1 MKVPMPAL
9 SPRRLPSAYAAAAV
23 VLCSIALGM
32 LVPVYTDEVGWRFQA
47 RMAIDG
53 VDRFV
58 AENCGANTLAE
69 APFFMQP
76 FRHLSAAFNTG
87 FADPFYI
94 RLAGVA
100 CALAWLALLWR
111 LARHLGRSRPE
122 TNALRTMAFG
132 LASLGLLPFML
143 VISRPEQPILLALTA
158 ALYIATRGVNDRTP
172 MEDSAASSAVSA
184 GLVILFGMVAL
195 SYHLKGVIFMPLFL
209 AAAAFSSR
217 GRQGRWCRVAAM
229 TSLISMTIVAIPYWI
244 GRFRCPSD
252 PLLATKL
259 GQENIASVIF
269 NAGPIGPKI
278 GKLLGGLN
286 PLDYILLTVPKTK
299 NMSNW
304 LPPHVVGH
312 GPALA
317 WTILVMICWV
327 ACMVAAIGALVAI
340 ARRGVVDR
348 RNGRKIVLAL
358 LIISTVM
365 LWSVAQIHKNVY
377 ESSLTAPLTIISFM
391 LLLSA
396 VRESAGLDRLTR
408 MVSRLTLGCAAVSV
422 LLLISY
428 YGSTL
433 LTIARHPGYIADQK
447 SSLSAYGFASIRTDI
462 RNTGKLCGL
471 SNDAGTRGLL
481 IDDLTYIAYMSSW
494 RPLHRTGVLSDWN
507 GSIDDPAAYLRAHGS
522 SGAVIGCRYLPP
534 AMLGRARRNGPYCC
548 LDARF

>member
-1 MKVPMPAL
+1 MPAL
-9 SPRRLPSAYAAAAV
+9 SPRRLPTAYVAAAV
-23 VLCSIALGM
+23 VLCAIALGM
-32 LVPVYTDEVGWRFQA
+32 LVPVYTDETGWRFQA

-58 AENCGANTLAE
+58 AENCGTNTLAE
-69 APFFMQP
+69 APFFMRP
-76 FRHLSAAFNTG
+76 LRHLSAALNTS

-111 LARHLGRSRPE
+111 LVGQLGRTRTE

-143 VISRPEQPILLALTA
+143 VISRPEQPILLGLTA
-158 ALYIATRGVNDRTP
+158 AIYIATRGINARTP
-172 MEDSAASSAVSA
+172 VEDGAASSAIRA
-184 GLVILFGMVAL
+184 GLITLFGMIAL
-195 SYHLKGVIFMPLFL
+195 SYHLKGVIFMPVFL

-217 GRQGRWCRVAAM
+217 GRPGRWYRVAAI
-229 TSLISMTIVAIPYWI
+229 TSLIGLTIVAIPYWI

-278 GKLLGGLN
+278 GQLLEGLN
-286 PLDYILLTVPKTK
+286 PVDYILLTVPKMR

-304 LPPHVVGH
+304 LPPYVIGH

-317 WTILVMICWV
+317 WTILIMICWV
-327 ACMVAAIGALVAI
+327 FCMLAAIGALVAV
-340 ARRGVVDR
+340 ARRGVGDG
-348 RNGRKIVLAL
+348 RNGRKVALAL
-358 LIISTVM
+358 LIIATVM
-365 LWSVAQIHKNVY
+365 AWSTAQIHKNVY
-377 ESSLTAPLTIISFM
+377 ESSLTAPLTIISFI
-391 LLLSA
+391 LLFTV
-396 VRESAGLDRLTR
+396 VRESRRLDLVTR
-408 MVSRLTLGCAAVSV
+408 WLSRLALGCAAISV
-422 LLLISY
+422 LLLMSY
-428 YGSTL
+428 YASPL
-433 LTIARHPGYIADQK
+433 LALSRHPGYIADQK
-447 SSLSAYGFASIRTDI
+447 NSLSTYGYASIRDDI

-471 SNDAGTRGLL
+471 SNDRNTKGLL
-481 IDDLTYIAYMSSW
+481 IDDLTYLAYMNSW
-494 RPLHRTGVLSDWN
+494 RPLHRTGILSGWN
-507 GSIDDPAAYLRAHGS
+507 GSISDPAAYLRAHGS

-534 AMLGRARRNGPYCC
+534 AMLGHARRNGPYCC